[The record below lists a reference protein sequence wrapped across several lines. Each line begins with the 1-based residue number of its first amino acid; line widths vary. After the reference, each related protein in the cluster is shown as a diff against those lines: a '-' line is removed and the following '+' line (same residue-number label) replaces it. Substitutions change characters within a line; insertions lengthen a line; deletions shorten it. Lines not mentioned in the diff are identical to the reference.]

1 MKFQKFFLFLVLFFV
16 TLAPIHAQQNAK
28 IIAGIAVDKLK
39 PYDTFIQSE
48 IEHHK
53 ISGAVSLVMRDGVV
67 VRNKVF
73 GYRDIDKKVPMKTDD
88 LFYIQSMTKPIITV
102 AFMMLF
108 EEGHFLL
115 NDPLSKYLPE
125 FKNMR
130 VIKNIEDGIHGETE
144 TLNTEI
150 TIAQLLSHTAGL
162 THGISGDKFDN
173 EWIKEVFA
181 KPWNNIKERT
191 LSFTSLPMIG
201 QPGIQW
207 HYSAAPDILSTLIEK
222 FSGKTTNEFLQE
234 RIFKPLG
241 MNNTAYNLTEEQ
253 IARVV
258 KVYNIESDGRFVLAP
273 NQPIAKGNTVWSG
286 MNGLFSTPADYLKFC
301 QMLMNNGS
309 WNGKQYL
316 SRKTVELMTKNHVGD
331 LFIKINKDKQGEGF
345 GYGFAVLED
354 VAKSNNLGS
363 NGLFYWSGA
372 FNTHFFIDPKEKLI
386 ALFFTQSNPHDSFYH
401 MKMRQYVYQSIVD

>member
-173 EWIKEVFA
+173 E
-181 KPWNNIKERT
+181 
-191 LSFTSLPMIG
+191 
-201 QPGIQW
+201 
-207 HYSAAPDILSTLIEK
+207 
-222 FSGKTTNEFLQE
+222 
-234 RIFKPLG
+234 
-241 MNNTAYNLTEEQ
+241 
-253 IARVV
+253 
-258 KVYNIESDGRFVLAP
+258 
-273 NQPIAKGNTVWSG
+273 
-286 MNGLFSTPADYLKFC
+286 
-301 QMLMNNGS
+301 
-309 WNGKQYL
+309 
-316 SRKTVELMTKNHVGD
+316 
-331 LFIKINKDKQGEGF
+331 
-345 GYGFAVLED
+345 
-354 VAKSNNLGS
+354 
-363 NGLFYWSGA
+363 
-372 FNTHFFIDPKEKLI
+372 
-386 ALFFTQSNPHDSFYH
+386 
-401 MKMRQYVYQSIVD
+401 